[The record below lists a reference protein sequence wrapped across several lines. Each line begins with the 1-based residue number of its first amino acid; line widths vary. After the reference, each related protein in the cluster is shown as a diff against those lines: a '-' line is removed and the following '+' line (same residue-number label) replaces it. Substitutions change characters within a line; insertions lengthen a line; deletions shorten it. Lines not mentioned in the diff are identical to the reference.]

1 MNGQLPDPGRYLRK
15 LVSQL
20 SIGYPTVG
28 LMTAVPMTQLV
39 TSRVSAGELW
49 VECFATVGVTNAVRA
64 GEWPLQPARRKETHS
79 MRVGTINLILIT
91 NGSLSTSAMVGAVQV
106 ATETKTGVLRDH
118 TIPSWKGKDLATG
131 TGTDAVVIACRLR
144 GKGPL
149 HTYSGTHTM
158 MGALVGRAVS
168 NCVSH
173 GLAKQERDRRCTDE
187 GSSDW
192 DSRYWLRCREE
203 FDHGR
208 NLSPAS
214 SDRCPVAPF
223 KAQNMSLNSFVTP
236 DGHEIGRAQALQAKA
251 CGIPPH
257 VDMNPILLKPESDNC
272 SQVVVHG
279 KVLGKREA
287 SAYFDGR
294 KGLWSVIEE
303 SYARLASQYE
313 VLVIEGAGS
322 AAEVNLRKDDLV
334 NWPVAKLADAQVVL
348 VADID
353 RGGVFAQVLG
363 TLDLLLP
370 DERAR
375 VCGVI
380 INKFRGDAKLF
391 ADGVKFLEARSGL
404 PVLGVVP
411 FLRDLMLDQED
422 SLDLGRNRQTSFVS
436 DRVNIA
442 VILLPHMS
450 NFTDFNIL
458 ASETDVALKY
468 VTSPS
473 MLAEADVVIIPGSKN
488 TLADLS
494 YLKEKEYVPVL
505 DNHLHSRRELIGICG
520 GYQMLGRTISDPC
533 AVEQGGLSDG
543 LGYLNTETEL
553 KQAKCTTQVEAS
565 MENIFMGGQLLVR
578 GYQIHMGV
586 TRRANDDFPV
596 LEFAGPIQH

>member
-1 MNGQLPDPGRYLRK
+1 MKARALAILGTGSD
-15 LVSQL
+15 
-20 SIGYPTVG
+20 VG
-28 LMTAVPMTQLV
+28 K
-39 TSRVSAGELW
+39 S
-49 VECFATVGVTNAVRA
+49 
-64 GEWPLQPARRKETHS
+64 
-79 MRVGTINLILIT
+79 LIT
-91 NGSLSTSAMVGAVQV
+91 AGICRLLHR
-106 ATETKTGVLRDH
+106 TGV
-118 TIPSWKGKDLATG
+118 
-131 TGTDAVVIACRLR
+131 
-144 GKGPL
+144 
-149 HTYSGTHTM
+149 
-158 MGALVGRAVS
+158 
-168 NCVSH
+168 
-173 GLAKQERDRRCTDE
+173 Q
-187 GSSDW
+187 
-192 DSRYWLRCREE
+192 
-203 FDHGR
+203 
-208 NLSPAS
+208 
-214 SDRCPVAPF
+214 VAPF

-236 DGHEIGRAQALQAKA
+236 DGHEIGRAQALQAEA

-257 VDMNPILLKPESDNC
+257 VDMNPILLKPESDTC

-294 KGLWSVIEE
+294 RGLRSVVEE
-303 SYARLASQYE
+303 SYTRLAGQYE
-313 VLVIEGAGS
+313 AIVIEGAGS
-322 AAEVNLRKDDLV
+322 AAEVNLREYDLV
-334 NWPVAKLADAQVVL
+334 NWPVAELADAQVVL

-363 TLDLLLP
+363 TLDLLTS

-375 VCGVI
+375 ICGII

-422 SLDLGRNRQTSFVS
+422 SLELSRNRQTRFAS
-436 DRVNIA
+436 DRLNIA
-442 VILLPHMS
+442 VIVLPHMS

-473 MLAEADVVIIPGSKN
+473 TLAETDVVIIPGSKN

-494 YLKEKEYVPVL
+494 YLRGKGYVPAL
-505 DNHLHSRRELIGICG
+505 DNHLHHQRELIGICG
-520 GYQMLGRTISDPC
+520 GYQMLGQTISDLYK
-533 AVEQGGLSDG
+533 VEQGGMSGG

-565 MENIFMGGQLLVR
+565 TEGVLVGGRILVR

-586 TRRANDDFPV
+586 TRRMNELPCFRVRRHSAPDEKIHPSIAMSEEAFDGAIRKDGLVWGTYIHGVFDEPGFRRAWLNRARMRKGLPPLDELVSKAITVQSQGELDRWADH
-596 LEFAGPIQH
+596 LSHTLDLSGLIGYLRT